1 MRKIPTT
8 IGVVPNR
15 AAQMKEIMRCGTDA
29 SYFISKYIKIS
40 HPVKGPVP
48 FETFPYQDNCLK
60 AFQTHRFVIT
70 NKSRQLGLSTLSAA
84 YSLWMAL
91 FQREKNILVIATRLE
106 VAKNFIKKVNGM
118 YDSLPKWLVMPQIKA
133 RSVRYLEFSNGSKV
147 QAVPTGTDAGRS
159 EALSLLIIDEAA
171 HVDGIDDLWLGLW
184 PTLSTGGNAILISS
198 PSGVG
203 TLFHKIWVGA
213 KDGEDGEGKPLPGKG
228 QNNFYRIELPW
239 TVHPER
245 DQEWYEAQRAEILPA
260 KGERGVAQEL
270 LCVGNDT
277 SILTL
282 DGYKKASNINVGDHV
297 LTHKGRY
304 RKVSHVVERSL
315 KPDENLYS
323 LSLPGNRQN
332 SVYIT
337 GNHPIYS
344 YHYHLPKGRN
354 QFDFLKQQIEID
366 QLKADFKSIDYL
378 QSYCSKTNKRVVG
391 VMHPKLQIT
400 DANVI
405 WDLHKLYPSK
415 VFENELI
422 KYSQQKYKNTRYI
435 HADYNLGYFIGLALA
450 EGCLIK
456 NHSKKGTI
464 TETLQLAFRL
474 SEERDTLGKWVEN
487 YLSNL
492 SIRYTVRERN
502 YSDCFTISTC
512 NKFLIELYKQ
522 YVFDGDARNKHLKL
536 DTVLTSGNVFIKG
549 YLSGHFAGDGDHVSA
564 MLKNNNGNK
573 LKVVCKSQK
582 LLYQIRTLLT
592 GFGHYG
598 RIGYLN
604 NEPSYLEIDG
614 LSHKGLKTIE
624 EVISE
629 PRTANVEQRTSRI
642 KLLDQTGEFVG
653 NPIWSLVNHKKVK
666 FVVDIEVEEDHSFIA
681 DSIVVHNCSFAASG
695 ENFLSGDVIE
705 DMERQIKVPVA
716 TYGDRGDVWIWKY
729 AEPNHKYIISGDVSR
744 GDADDYSSLHVI
756 DTNTDEVVCEYQGKC
771 PPEKLSELM
780 MDLGFKYNQALL
792 CPELNSFGLIVATDI
807 KKAQYPNIYYEKIH
821 RSNAYMSYT
830 TADIA
835 NDLPGFTTGPK
846 NRDEILAKLET
857 VIRTRR
863 LKIYSSRTV
872 EEFKTFVWKNNK
884 AQAMKSYNDDLII
897 ALAIGNSLYEAA
909 GVNAWD
915 DKALT
920 MAMIAGMSK
929 SNTTMS
935 PTGNQF
941 GHNNINTPPVMTSDG
956 VKDHAQ
962 FQDLKNR
969 HDAQKQNSVG
979 QDFRSNYWKQ
989 WAWVLR

>member
-1 MRKIPTT
+1 MPAKKNLTLGT
-8 IGVVPNR
+8 VPNR

-29 SYFISKYIKIS
+29 AYFISKYVKIS
-40 HPVKGPVP
+40 HPVKGPIP
-48 FETFPYQDNCLK
+48 FETFPYQDKCLD
-60 AFQTHRFVIT
+60 AFQKHRFVIT

-118 YDSLPKWLVMPQIKA
+118 YDNLPKWLVMPQIKA

-171 HVDGIDDLWLGLW
+171 HVDGIDELWLGLW

-213 KDGEDGEGKPLPGKG
+213 KEGEDGEGNPNPGKG
-228 QNNFYRIELPW
+228 NNNFYRIELPW

-245 DQEWYEAQRAEILPA
+245 DQEWFEAQRAEILPA

-277 SILTL
+277 NILTL
-282 DGYKKASNINVGDHV
+282 DGCKKAANINVGDHV

-315 KPDENLYS
+315 KPDENLYA
-323 LSLPGNRQN
+323 LSLPGNRQS

-337 GNHPIYS
+337 GNHPIYG

-354 QFDFLKQQIEID
+354 QFDFLKQQIETG
-366 QLKADFKSIDYL
+366 QLKADFNSIDYL
-378 QSYCSKTNKRVVG
+378 KSYCNKTNKRVVS
-391 VMHPKLQIT
+391 VMHPKLQIN
-400 DANVI
+400 DAKVI

-422 KYSQQKYKNTRYI
+422 KYAQQKYKNTRYI
-435 HADYNLGYFIGLALA
+435 HADYNLGYFIGLAVA

-456 NHSKKGTI
+456 NHSKKGTV
-464 TETLQLAFRL
+464 TETLQIAFRL
-474 SEERDTLGKWVEN
+474 SEERSTLGKWIEN

-492 SIRYTVRERN
+492 SIRYVVRERN

-536 DTVLTSGNVFIKG
+536 DTVLNSGNMFIKG
-549 YLSGHFAGDGDHVSA
+549 YLSGHFAGDGDHVLA
-564 MLKNNNGNK
+564 MLRNNNGNK

-582 LLYQIRTLLT
+582 LLYQIRTLLS

-624 EVISE
+624 EVLSE

-642 KLLDQTGEFVG
+642 KLLEQTGEFAG
-653 NPIWSLVNHKKVK
+653 IQHGPWLIMKKLNLLL
-666 FVVDIEVEEDHSFIA
+666 I
-681 DSIVVHNCSFAASG
+681 
-695 ENFLSGDVIE
+695 L
-705 DMERQIKVPVA
+705 
-716 TYGDRGDVWIWKY
+716 
-729 AEPNHKYIISGDVSR
+729 
-744 GDADDYSSLHVI
+744 
-756 DTNTDEVVCEYQGKC
+756 
-771 PPEKLSELM
+771 KL
-780 MDLGFKYNQALL
+780 K
-792 CPELNSFGLIVATDI
+792 
-807 KKAQYPNIYYEKIH
+807 
-821 RSNAYMSYT
+821 R
-830 TADIA
+830 
-835 NDLPGFTTGPK
+835 
-846 NRDEILAKLET
+846 
-857 VIRTRR
+857 
-863 LKIYSSRTV
+863 
-872 EEFKTFVWKNNK
+872 
-884 AQAMKSYNDDLII
+884 II
-897 ALAIGNSLYEAA
+897 ALLLI
-909 GVNAWD
+909 
-915 DKALT
+915 
-920 MAMIAGMSK
+920 I
-929 SNTTMS
+929 
-935 PTGNQF
+935 
-941 GHNNINTPPVMTSDG
+941 
-956 VKDHAQ
+956 
-962 FQDLKNR
+962 
-969 HDAQKQNSVG
+969 
-979 QDFRSNYWKQ
+979 
-989 WAWVLR
+989 